1 MNKFSVT
8 TLPLCAAVIAAGGK
22 GLRMGGKLRKQFI
35 EIGGKS
41 LLRHSLDLF
50 LGLEEI
56 VRIVVV
62 LPEDTLE
69 EFRGSLAPSEKEIIL
84 AVAGGETRQQS
95 VYNGL
100 TPLDPA
106 TVRVVAIH
114 DAARPLVSPTV
125 VRETLRVA
133 ASGMGALAA
142 CRVRDTVKR
151 ADNKLISGT
160 VERSGL
166 WLAQTPQSF
175 PLDMILQAHRA
186 AQEESFEGTDDA
198 ALCERAGFPVQV
210 VESDPGNL
218 KVTEKSDLD
227 YLEYRLG
234 GKAMTTTEPAGGLR
248 VGEGFDVHALAEGRK
263 LLIGGVE
270 IAYSKGLAGHSDAD
284 VLYHAVT
291 DALLGAAALGDI
303 GGVFPDDDPSY
314 KDADS
319 AVLLARVAGMLR
331 DKGFRPLNLD
341 ATVIAQKPKLAPYIG
356 RMRENLAR
364 LLGLE
369 IERVSVKA
377 KTHEGLGAL
386 GRGEGIS
393 ARAVVLVTR

>member
-1 MNKFSVT
+1 MNKFSGN
-8 TLPLCAAVIAAGGK
+8 TLPPCAAVIAAGGR
-22 GLRMGGKLRKQFI
+22 GLRMGAGLRKQFI
-35 EIGGKS
+35 EVGGKS
-41 LLRHSLDLF
+41 ILRHSLDLF

-56 VRIVVV
+56 VRIVAV

-69 EFRGSLAPSEKEIIL
+69 EFLLGLSRSEKKIIL

-100 TPLDPA
+100 TALDPS

-114 DAARPLVSPTV
+114 DAARPLVSPAV

-133 ASGMGALAA
+133 ASGMGAVAC
-142 CRVRDTVKR
+142 CRVRDTVKS
-151 ADNKLISGT
+151 AENDLISGS
-160 VERSGL
+160 VERGGL

-175 PLDMILQAHRA
+175 PLEMILQAHRSA
-186 AQEESFEGTDDA
+186 LADRFEGTDDA
-198 ALCERAGFPVQV
+198 ALCEKAGFPVRV

-218 KVTEKSDLD
+218 KVTEKADLE

-234 GKAMTTTEPAGGLR
+234 GKTMTTIDPAGGLR
-248 VGEGFDVHALAEGRK
+248 IGEGFDVHALAEGRK

-270 IAYSKGLAGHSDAD
+270 IPYPKGLAGHSDAD

-291 DALLGAAALGDI
+291 DALLGSAALGDI
-303 GGVFPDDDPSY
+303 GGVFPDDDPAY

-331 DKGFRPLNLD
+331 DKGFRLLNLD
-341 ATVIAQKPKLAPYIG
+341 ATVIAQNPNLAPYIG
-356 RMRENLAR
+356 RMRENLAGI
-364 LLGLE
+364 LGLE
-369 IERVSVKA
+369 IDRVSVKA

-393 ARAVVLVTR
+393 ARAVVLVAG